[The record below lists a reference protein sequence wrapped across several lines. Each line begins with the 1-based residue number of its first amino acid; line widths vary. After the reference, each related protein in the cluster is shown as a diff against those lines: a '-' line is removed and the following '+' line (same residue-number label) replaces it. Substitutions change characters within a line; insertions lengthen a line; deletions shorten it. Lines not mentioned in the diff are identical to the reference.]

1 VDFQRIL
8 TRYGGERLLYRLLH
22 TADGHRFVL
31 KGAVLWTA
39 WEGAERR
46 PTRDVDLLGP
56 GRGTPET
63 MAATF
68 RTACAATVESD
79 GLSFDATSVTATAIR
94 EDQDYEGVRV
104 HALARLGSARIPV
117 QVDVGFGDA
126 VTPDPVVAILPPLL
140 DFPPVRMKMYPP
152 ETVVA
157 EKFEAMTRRGFGN
170 TRLKDFYDLW
180 ILSETRDFDGG
191 ALAQALRAT
200 FDRRG
205 TPLPSDVPPIAL
217 TPDFGADLVKRAQ
230 WEAFLDRNELSDAP
244 RDLGAVTDR
253 LFAFLWPL
261 VTDDDDRPAPRS
273 RWLAG
278 VAWDTIRS

>member
-1 VDFQRIL
+1 MADTKPTNLTASVRQRLRNRAAKDGVDFQRIL

-94 EDQDYEGVRV
+94 EDQDY
-104 HALARLGSARIPV
+104 
-117 QVDVGFGDA
+117 
-126 VTPDPVVAILPPLL
+126 
-140 DFPPVRMKMYPP
+140 
-152 ETVVA
+152 
-157 EKFEAMTRRGFGN
+157 
-170 TRLKDFYDLW
+170 
-180 ILSETRDFDGG
+180 
-191 ALAQALRAT
+191 
-200 FDRRG
+200 
-205 TPLPSDVPPIAL
+205 
-217 TPDFGADLVKRAQ
+217 
-230 WEAFLDRNELSDAP
+230 
-244 RDLGAVTDR
+244 
-253 LFAFLWPL
+253 
-261 VTDDDDRPAPRS
+261 
-273 RWLAG
+273 
-278 VAWDTIRS
+278 